1 MSDFPVTIFHNP
13 ACGTSRNAL
22 AMIRAAG
29 YQPEVVEYLQAGWTT
44 PQLKDL
50 LARMGLRPRDLLR
63 ESGVPAEALAR
74 ALAVSA
80 EDDEGLLAA
89 MVDHP
94 ILVNRPIVAT
104 PLGVRLC
111 RPSETLLELLDSSF
125 PGFVKEDGQIV
136 RGPAADLTPRT

>member
-111 RPSETLLELLDSSF
+111 RPSETLLELLDRSF
-125 PGFVKEDGQIV
+125 PGFVKEDGQVV